1 MKFLINFVEIFIKY
15 IEKFNPVKVL
25 AFSFIF
31 LIILGGF
38 LLKLPIATTKG
49 ISFTDAFFTSTSAVC
64 VTGLTTVDT
73 PTAFTMFG
81 KIIILFLIQFG
92 AMGIMTFA
100 ALFIWLVRQKISLSE
115 RMMLEY
121 AFLQTER
128 EFSLKSF
135 LFFIFKFTFISEFLG
150 ALGYFIAFNNLNFS
164 QRTFFSIFHSISAFC
179 NAGFSLYSDSLV
191 QYKDS
196 LLVNFITIILI
207 ILGGIGFI
215 VVFELRNKLSYLIKH
230 KKLKYKTPFFSL
242 HSHVVI
248 ITTLFLI
255 VFGALA
261 IFFSQHFSN
270 MPINF
275 LQSGFQS
282 VTCRT
287 AGFNS
292 INISAMNRSSI
303 LIMEF
308 LMFIGGSPGSTAGGI
323 KTTTI
328 AVLFFMM
335 FMGKN
340 NFEDVTARER
350 SLPKNVIFQALL
362 VFQFSLTII
371 FLVLL
376 LLVIFEP
383 KIGILQLSFE
393 TISAFGTV
401 GLSMD
406 TTMKLSNISKYV
418 LMFAMF
424 SGRVGSLTIFSLF
437 MNRKPLLI
445 KHAEERILI
454 G

>member
-1 MKFLINFVEIFIKY
+1 MNFLINFVEKFIKY
-15 IEKFNPVKVL
+15 IEKFNPVRFL
-25 AFSFIF
+25 AFSFLF
-31 LIILGGF
+31 LIVLGAF
-38 LLKLPIATTKG
+38 LLKLPVATTNG
-49 ISFTDAFFTSTSAVC
+49 ISFTNAFFTSTSAVC
-64 VTGLTTVDT
+64 VTGLIAVDT
-73 PTAFTMFG
+73 PTAFTLFG
-81 KIIILFLIQFG
+81 KIVILFLIQFG
-92 AMGIMTFA
+92 AIGIMTFA
-100 ALFIWLVRQKISLSE
+100 AFFIWLVRQKISLSE

-135 LFFIFKFTFISEFLG
+135 LFFIFRFTFIAEFFG
-150 ALGYFIAFNNLNFS
+150 AIAY
-164 QRTFFSIFHSISAFC
+164 FFSFKDLDFSKRVFFSVFHSISAFC
-179 NAGFSLYSDSLV
+179 NAGFSLYSDSLMK
-191 QYKDS
+191 YS
-196 LLVNFITIILI
+196 NSIAVNLITISLI
-207 ILGGIGFI
+207 FMGGIGFI
-215 VVFELRNKLSYLIKH
+215 VVFELRNKLSYLVRH
-230 KKLKYKTPFFSL
+230 RNLKYRAPFLSL
-242 HSHVVI
+242 HSYVVLW
-248 ITTLFLI
+248 TTVILI
-255 VFGALA
+255 LFGALA
-261 IFFSQHFSN
+261 IFFSQYFSN
-270 MPINF
+270 GQINF
-275 LQSGFQS
+275 LQSLFQS

-287 AGFNS
+287 AGFNTVDVAQMS
-292 INISAMNRSSI
+292 RASI

-362 VFQFSLTII
+362 VFQFSLAII
-371 FLVLL
+371 SLVLL
-376 LLVIFEP
+376 LLVMFEP

-393 TISAFGTV
+393 TVSAFGTV

-406 TTMKLSNISKYV
+406 TTMKLSNASKYV

-424 SGRVGSLTIFSLF
+424 AGRVGSLTIFSLF